1 MTPNHD
7 FQNTRFFRM
16 LGFARRAGRLA
27 FGASLTL
34 DAVRHKRAHLVV
46 LSAHASEGTK
56 KQIRNK
62 CAFYKVP
69 LCTVN
74 TPPEE
79 LASFL
84 GKDASVV
91 SVAVLDAQFASELL
105 KSSGK
110 EGSEQSEHGI

>member
-27 FGASLTL
+27 FGAALTL
-34 DAVRHKRAHLVV
+34 DAVRHGRARLVI
-46 LSAHASEGTK
+46 LSAHASAGTK
-56 KQIRNK
+56 KQICNK
-62 CAFYKVP
+62 CTFYNVP

-91 SVAVLDAQFASELL
+91 SVAVLDERFASEIL

-110 EGSEQSEHGI
+110 EGSEQSERGI